1 MTMQTVSNPPPSHP
15 LPEIGRRGRRIA
27 VIGAGPG
34 GLSAG
39 LTLHRA
45 GFDVRIFERHPELR
59 PLGGAII
66 LNATSIVIL
75 RRLGVKV
82 DDIFAAGVPEFRR
95 YDGRTRVR
103 FEIDMALMQQAGV
116 TGWQSGMMRSELY
129 ARLLQAIPPGLIA
142 TEHTL
147 THFQEHPD
155 GLTVHFA
162 EGHQYQADLVVGA
175 DGIESKVRE
184 QIWGPSTLKHL
195 GIAVWLG
202 WCELDGPERSK
213 IYIHHDRKVQMGFAP
228 LIYQGRNCFEWW
240 FVEKCTQAQSE
251 PQDVP
256 AYIRQRIGHFTWPVP
271 QILDATDH
279 TRHLFR
285 WVVKYRT
292 PILQHWSKGRATIL
306 GDAAHPTSPYAA
318 YGAGMSIEDGWFL
331 ANSLRGHDLQDTSSL
346 AAALAHYDRQ
356 RVAYTAKTTAFA
368 RAMGRFYHALP
379 PPLDWL
385 RDWFL
390 DHSRIPEKKISQGV
404 TREAQEL
411 LRSILESADGLSV

>member
-1 MTMQTVSNPPPSHP
+1 MNLQTAASPAGPRP
-15 LPEIGRRGRRIA
+15 GRRIA

-39 LTLHRA
+39 LALHRA
-45 GFDVRIFERHPELR
+45 GFEVRIFERYPELR

-82 DDIFAAGVPEFRR
+82 DDIFAAGLPEFGR
-95 YDGRTRVR
+95 YDGRVRVR
-103 FEIDMALMQQAGV
+103 FDIDMALMEQAGV
-116 TGWQSGMMRSELY
+116 SGWQSGMMRSELY

-142 TEHTL
+142 TEHTYS
-147 THFQEHPD
+147 HFDEHD
-155 GLTVHFA
+155 GGVTVHFTQ
-162 EGHQYQADLVVGA
+162 GQHYQADLIIGA

-184 QIWGPSTLKHL
+184 HIWGPSRIKHL

-202 WCELDGPERSK
+202 WCEFDGPDRRK
-213 IYIHHDRKVQMGFAP
+213 IHIRHDRKCQMGFAP

-240 FVEKCTQAQSE
+240 FVEKCAQGQPE
-251 PQDVP
+251 PQDIP
-256 AYIRQRIGHFTWPVP
+256 GYIRERIGHFAYPIP

-279 TRHLFR
+279 AHNLFR
-285 WVVKYRT
+285 WVVKYRS
-292 PILQHWSKGRATIL
+292 PILKKWSKGRATIL

-318 YGAGMSIEDGWFL
+318 YGAGMSIEDGYFL
-331 ANSLRGHDLQDTSSL
+331 AASLHGTDLQAPDAL
-346 AAALAHYDRQ
+346 AMALAHYDRQ

-379 PPLDWL
+379 PPLDIL
-385 RDWFL
+385 RDFFL
-390 DHSRIPEKKISQGV
+390 DHSRIPEKAISQGV

-411 LRSILESADGLSV
+411 LRSVLKAGVGFSA